1 MSVTTAAEPGVVWGK
16 RSSFEEITSLLRN
29 PIDLMPAEAFTERLV
44 LTRTFGKVRAYVCD
58 PALVREL
65 LVGHADDLEKSAVTK
80 RLLSPALGEG
90 LLTAEGKHWRWQ
102 RQAVAPGFRP
112 AALSSVLPD
121 MIEGG
126 LRTRDRWLK
135 KPAGARVDLLP
146 EMIDTTFEIILDT
159 MLSGPSAI
167 DSDAFERDVNDY
179 LALTPWMFAQALIGL
194 PQGFPHPGSKRARKA
209 VADLKASVRKMLN
222 ERRAADTKHDL
233 VDTLMTASDPETGR
247 RMTDEEIIENTLSFV
262 IAGHETTAS
271 ALTWTLGI
279 LARHPEHQDA
289 IAEEVRRVT
298 GGGVPTPEQITELDF
313 TTRVASEAMRVYPP
327 AGMIARRTL
336 RDITL
341 AGTTIPAD
349 STAIVPI
356 YAIHHNPK
364 LWPDPEAFRPERF
377 SPAESEGRS
386 RFAYLPFGAGPRIC
400 IGNTFALNE
409 AVAVL
414 AILVSAF
421 RIKSLGPLP
430 KPVLRVTMRP
440 VTPLEVEITP
450 RT

>member
-1 MSVTTAAEPGVVWGK
+1 
-16 RSSFEEITSLLRN
+16 
-29 PIDLMPAEAFTERLV
+29 
-44 LTRTFGKVRAYVCD
+44 
-58 PALVREL
+58 
-65 LVGHADDLEKSAVTK
+65 
-80 RLLSPALGEG
+80 
-90 LLTAEGKHWRWQ
+90 
-102 RQAVAPGFRP
+102 
-112 AALSSVLPD
+112 
-121 MIEGG
+121 
-126 LRTRDRWLK
+126 
-135 KPAGARVDLLP
+135 
-146 EMIDTTFEIILDT
+146 
-159 MLSGPSAI
+159 
-167 DSDAFERDVNDY
+167 
-179 LALTPWMFAQALIGL
+179 
-194 PQGFPHPGSKRARKA
+194 
-209 VADLKASVRKMLN
+209 MLN

-247 RMTDEEIIENTLSFV
+247 RMNDEEIIENTLSFV

-279 LARHPEHQDA
+279 LAGHPEHQDA

-298 GGGVPTPEQITELDF
+298 GGGVPTPEQVTELDF

-440 VTPLEVEITP
+440 VTPLEIVITP